1 MRKLRRKFLSIMV
14 CISLMAAMLS
24 GCGFDYKLDDDTEA
38 TELSEDGQYIVVGV
52 AQVGSESDWRTANTK
67 SYTTTFTEDNGYHL
81 IFEDGQ
87 QEQEN
92 QVKAVREFILQG
104 VDYIVID
111 PVVETGW
118 DSVLDE
124 ARDAGIPV
132 ILADRHISVEDENLY
147 TCFVGSDFT
156 LEGQRAG
163 EWLENYLDDRN
174 MGDDEINIVTL
185 QGTPES
191 SAQLGRTEGF
201 AKVLKHHDN
210 WNMLGAET
218 GDFTQARGY
227 EVMAEFLE
235 QYPDINVVVCEND
248 NMAFGAIEAIE
259 DAGKTVGADGDMII
273 ISFDATKA
281 GLEEVRDGNI
291 AVDFECNP
299 LLGPEIDMIIKKLE
313 NGESVGKATYV
324 KEAYFD
330 FTMDM
335 KNIVDKR
342 NY

>member
-1 MRKLRRKFLSIMV
+1 MNKVWGNFISAAV
-14 CISLMAAMLS
+14 CVTILGTMLA
-24 GCGFDYKLDDDTEA
+24 GCGLDYKLDDSTETA
-38 TELSEDGQYIVVGV
+38 DVPDDGQYIVVGV

-87 QEQEN
+87 QKQDN

-118 DSVLDE
+118 DSVLEE
-124 ARDAGIPV
+124 AHNAGIPV
-132 ILADRHISVEDENLY
+132 ILADRHISVHDESLY

-174 MGDDEINIVTL
+174 MGDEEINIVTL

-191 SAQLGRTEGF
+191 SAQLGRTDGF
-201 AKVLKHHDN
+201 TKVFKHHDN
-210 WNMLGAET
+210 WNMLDAQS

-235 QYPDINVVVCEND
+235 EYPDIDVVVCEND

-259 DAGKTVGADGDMII
+259 DAGRTVGADGDMII
-273 ISFDATKA
+273 ISCDATRA
-281 GLEEVRDGNI
+281 GLEEVGDGRI

-313 NGESVGKATYV
+313 NGGSVGKATYV
-324 KEAYFD
+324 KETYFD

-335 KNIVDKR
+335 KNIIDRR

>member
-1 MRKLRRKFLSIMV
+1 M
-14 CISLMAAMLS
+14 
-24 GCGFDYKLDDDTEA
+24 
-38 TELSEDGQYIVVGV
+38 
-52 AQVGSESDWRTANTK
+52 
-67 SYTTTFTEDNGYHL
+67 
-81 IFEDGQ
+81 
-87 QEQEN
+87 
-92 QVKAVREFILQG
+92 
-104 VDYIVID
+104 
-111 PVVETGW
+111 
-118 DSVLDE
+118 
-124 ARDAGIPV
+124 
-132 ILADRHISVEDENLY
+132 
-147 TCFVGSDFT
+147 
-156 LEGQRAG
+156 
-163 EWLENYLDDRN
+163 
-174 MGDDEINIVTL
+174 
-185 QGTPES
+185 QGTLES

-210 WNMLGAET
+210 WNMLGSET

-227 EVMAEFLE
+227 EVMAEFLKE
-235 QYPDINVVVCEND
+235 YPDIDVVVCEND

-273 ISFDATKA
+273 ISFDAAKA

-335 KNIVDKR
+335 KNNIDRRK
-342 NY
+342 Y